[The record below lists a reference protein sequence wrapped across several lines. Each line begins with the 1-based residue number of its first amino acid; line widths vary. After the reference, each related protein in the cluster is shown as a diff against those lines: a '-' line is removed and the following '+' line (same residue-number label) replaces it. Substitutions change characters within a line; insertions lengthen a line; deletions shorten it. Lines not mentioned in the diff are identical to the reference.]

1 MPLIPNSRYAGNTIC
16 EVSTMGDTTNCEKLA
31 GVFNRASQQ
40 GKNAFCKMLWGNQSE
55 TVQAELKPL
64 LSQATIDVLRNED

>member
-1 MPLIPNSRYAGNTIC
+1 
-16 EVSTMGDTTNCEKLA
+16 MGDPTNCEKLA

-40 GKNAFCKMLWGNQSE
+40 GKDAFCKMLWGNQPE

-64 LSQATIDVLRNED
+64 LSTETINALSSED

>member
-1 MPLIPNSRYAGNTIC
+1 
-16 EVSTMGDTTNCEKLA
+16 MGDTTNCEKLA

-40 GKNAFCKMLWGNQSE
+40 GKGPFCKMLWGNQPE

-64 LSQATIDVLRNED
+64 LSQETLDALQSET